1 MDGMGNVATTTATFE
16 ANEAELRS
24 ARARGPVRDAD
35 HCTLT
40 SIQLQPLGDSVR
52 VATSFTQY
60 IYPPQP

>member
-1 MDGMGNVATTTATFE
+1 MDGMGNVATTTTFE
-16 ANEAELRS
+16 VNEAELRS

-35 HCTLT
+35 HCT

-52 VATSFTQY
+52 VATSFTQH